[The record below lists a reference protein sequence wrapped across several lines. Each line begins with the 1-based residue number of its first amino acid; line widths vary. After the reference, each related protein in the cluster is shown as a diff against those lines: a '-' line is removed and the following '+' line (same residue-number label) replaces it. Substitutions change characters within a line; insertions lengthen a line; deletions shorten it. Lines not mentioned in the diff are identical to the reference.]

1 MNEYIKNLTKNFPER
16 KKPLE
21 LDLVIEGGAYNGYYG
36 LGSLLLLKELEK
48 QNYISVNRISGSSV
62 GALFGTA
69 FFFNKLNE
77 IIIHYQNVRDY
88 YKEHLNMGCLEQL
101 IEKMSNDIDE
111 NMFKKIKNDKL
122 FLTYYNK
129 TSLKQKIMSK
139 YKNKKELCQML
150 QASSHI
156 PFMTSNTYFHRHN
169 DNEYIDGGTPFIF
182 KERKRGKNKKILY
195 ISIINLSKIGK
206 SFSIKNEHTPHGRM
220 LEGIVDTYKL
230 FANETPSNMCSFVDD
245 WSGLDFV
252 KIRLKE
258 LAGVL
263 FIYSLLMGNQAGE
276 FVYPYVKD
284 TKLYNLL
291 IPFMLN
297 LYRDFMMLTCF

>member
-48 QNYISVNRISGSSV
+48 QNYVIINRISGSSV

-69 FFFNKLNE
+69 FFFDKLDE
-77 IIIHYQNVRDY
+77 IITHYQNVRDY
-88 YKEHLNMGCLEQL
+88 YKEHLHMGCLEQL
-101 IEKMSNDIDE
+101 IEKLFQDADGTKFE
-111 NMFKKIKNDKL
+111 KIKENKL

-129 TSLKQKIMSK
+129 TSLQQKIMSE
-139 YKNKKELCQML
+139 YKNKEELCQML

-156 PFMTSNTYFHRHN
+156 PFMTSNSYFYKHKDN
-169 DNEYIDGGTPFIF
+169 DYIDGGTPFIF
-182 KERKRGKNKKILY
+182 KERKRGKDKKILY

-220 LEGIVDTYKL
+220 LEGIVDIYKL
-230 FANETPSNMCSFVDD
+230 FADETPSNMCSFVDD
-245 WSGLDFV
+245 WSGLDFL

-258 LAGVL
+258 LAAVL
-263 FIYSLLMGNQAGE
+263 FIYSLLMGNQAGQ
-276 FVYPYVKD
+276 
-284 TKLYNLL
+284 LSISL
-291 IPFMLN
+291 
-297 LYRDFMMLTCF
+297 C